1 MKDAATPLRLGAVSA
16 AGVGLFVLPF
26 TGLQAGG
33 YLPVLGVATASVL
46 VLGVVETA
54 TRRLDSRRLALLA
67 ALAAIDAGLRLSL
80 VSGIAGFSP
89 LFFLILCSGYVFG
102 PSFGFLT
109 GATSLLASAVATGG
123 LGPWLPYEM
132 FAAGW
137 VGAIAG
143 MVRPRHARVPGWRDL
158 LVLSLVGVVTGYAYG
173 AATDIWDWATFY
185 RGVPDLGWTPGVAPA
200 AAAARFLRFYAVTSL
215 TWDTFRAVGNVVM
228 VLALGLPIL
237 TALSRFRERFT
248 VTYES
253 PGDVTT
259 DRDGAGSLAAAGR

>member
-1 MKDAATPLRLGAVSA
+1 MSFRLWFVSA
-16 AGVGLFVLPF
+16 AGLVIFALPF

-33 YLPVLGVATASVL
+33 YLPLLGVATASVL
-46 VLGVVETA
+46 VLAVVETA

-89 LFFLILCSGYVFG
+89 VFFLILCAGYVFG
-102 PSFGFLT
+102 ASFGFLV

-143 MVRPRHARVPGWRDL
+143 LTRPRGPRLPGWRDL
-158 LVLSLVGVVTGYAYG
+158 LVLSAVGIVVGFGYG
-173 AATDIWDWATFY
+173 AATDIWDWATFW
-185 RGVPDLGWTPGVAPA
+185 RGVPDLGWTPGIAPTA
-200 AAAARFLRFYAVTSL
+200 AAGRFLHFYSVTSL
-215 TWDTFRAVGNVVM
+215 TWDAFRAAGNVAM
-228 VLALGLPIL
+228 VVLLGLPLL
-237 TALSRFRERFT
+237 TALTRFRERFT
-248 VTYES
+248 VTIED
-253 PGDVTT
+253 PEPTPAPAPV
-259 DRDGAGSLAAAGR
+259 AA

>member
-1 MKDAATPLRLGAVSA
+1 MVIFA
-16 AGVGLFVLPF
+16 LPF
-26 TGLQAGG
+26 TGLEAGG
-33 YLPVLGVATASVL
+33 YLPLLGVATASIL

-89 LFFLILCSGYVFG
+89 VFFLILCAGYVFG
-102 PSFGFLT
+102 PSFGFLV

-137 VGAIAG
+137 TGAIAG
-143 MVRPRHARVPGWRDL
+143 LARPRGPRLPGWRDL
-158 LVLSLVGVVTGYAYG
+158 LVLGAVGIVVGFAYG

-185 RGVPDLGWTPGVAPA
+185 RGVPDLGWTPGIGPA
-200 AAAARFLRFYAVTSL
+200 AAAGRFLHFYAVTSL
-215 TWDTFRAVGNVVM
+215 AWDTFRAAGNVVM
-228 VLALGLPIL
+228 VTLLGLPLL
-237 TALSRFRERFT
+237 TALTRFRERFT
-248 VTYES
+248 VTIEDDE
-253 PGDVTT
+253 PGQVIDQHRGLRV
-259 DRDGAGSLAAAGR
+259 A